1 MIASPLVEFFKRGEV
16 ARDVRLLAAQGG
28 FAPRAHEQL
37 SILVLLLEDPYL
49 EVRQTA
55 DATLNRLP
63 ADALSRF
70 LARPDVSVTLRDFFA
85 ARGVAVVAGA
95 PAEDPEAPLV
105 DVDGQPGDEDLLAEG
120 DTDQLSVSQKIAK
133 MTFTQRLKA
142 ASKGTREMRAILVRD
157 TNKMIAAAVM
167 SSPKLTEQEVES
179 ISRMASV
186 SEDVLRMIAH
196 CAWMKSYKVVLGL
209 VKNPKTPVALSM
221 NLLQRVSSKD
231 CAQIALDRN
240 VPEPLRLAARK
251 KTVEK
256 PNLALISSYPDA
268 PSPVASARARP
279 CRPPRARVRPRCSS
293 TSAGRV
299 PREIGLDG
307 LCCGAVVEA
316 LDFGQFVVRR
326 QHRKLHAGSPR
337 RRPSVPT
344 W

>member
-28 FAPRAHEQL
+28 FAPKAHDQL
-37 SILVLLLEDPYL
+37 NILVLLLEDPDP

-55 DATLNRLP
+55 DATLKRLP
-63 ADALSRF
+63 AEALSRF

-85 ARGVAVVAGA
+85 ARGVAVTAGA
-95 PAEDPEAPLV
+95 SSGDEGEAPLV
-105 DVDGQPGDEDLLAEG
+105 DENVPEPGDEDLLAED

-196 CAWMKSYKVVLGL
+196 NRAWMKSYKVVLGL

-221 NLLQRVSSKD
+221 NLLQRVSAKD
-231 CAQIALDRN
+231 CGQIAVDRN
-240 VPEPLRLAARK
+240 VPEPLRIAARK
-251 KTVEK
+251 KTVE
-256 PNLALISSYPDA
+256 N
-268 PSPVASARARP
+268 R
-279 CRPPRARVRPRCSS
+279 
-293 TSAGRV
+293 T
-299 PREIGLDG
+299 
-307 LCCGAVVEA
+307 
-316 LDFGQFVVRR
+316 
-326 QHRKLHAGSPR
+326 
-337 RRPSVPT
+337 
-344 W
+344 

>member
-37 SILVLLLEDPYL
+37 SILVLLLDDPDQ
-49 EVRQTA
+49 EVRETA

-63 ADALSRF
+63 AEALSKF
-70 LARPDVSVTLRDFFA
+70 LSRPDVSVTLRDFFV
-85 ARGVAVVAGA
+85 ARGVAVTAGA
-95 PAEDPEAPLV
+95 PPADDAEAPLV
-105 DVDGQPGDEDLLAEG
+105 DVDVAEPGDEDLLAEG
-120 DTDQLSVSQKIAK
+120 DTDELSVSQKISK

-179 ISRMASV
+179 IARMASV

-196 CAWMKSYKVVLGL
+196 KRAWMKSYKIVLGL

-231 CAQIALDRN
+231 CSQIAIDRN

-251 KTVEK
+251 KTVE
-256 PNLALISSYPDA
+256 S
-268 PSPVASARARP
+268 R
-279 CRPPRARVRPRCSS
+279 
-293 TSAGRV
+293 T
-299 PREIGLDG
+299 
-307 LCCGAVVEA
+307 
-316 LDFGQFVVRR
+316 
-326 QHRKLHAGSPR
+326 
-337 RRPSVPT
+337 
-344 W
+344 